1 MPELKAS
8 LQQPDS
14 RLLTG
19 LHRLGVP
26 DAGLHLADV
35 GAAQHQHTQPG
46 LADAAADGQ
55 GQFPVQQ
62 HLMERKLPPLVASG
76 LGQLPVKRLGI
87 YPDAHGRNLQSPAKG
102 LVPEENIAV
111 QIPVVVVRSPA
122 VVGLSGAELAA
133 DLHDAGGFVLAHIG
147 VFPLGAGGQLGVQ
160 VFQLLGGDE
169 ADLPTQLC
177 AQLGVADVESVVG
190 GADGLDDGPDNQL
203 QEIQIPVFRGDDLLP
218 VPLVHVDGVDVVQF
232 LVPADGVHIGVQAV
246 AHGEMIPLQSQPLPL
261 GQGVHH
267 LGISSYR
274 GDVEGNRTLI
284 AVQVVVQAG
293 VFGDEQ
299 GSGDPLQ
306 IQRVGELILEGG
318 FDVGDG
324 SLGVVGVQLGGV
336 ALGNKDLIH
345 VISAFLARLL
355 LL

>member
-1 MPELKAS
+1 M
-8 LQQPDS
+8 
-14 RLLTG
+14 
-19 LHRLGVP
+19 
-26 DAGLHLADV
+26 

-55 GQFPVQQ
+55 RQLPVQQ
-62 HLMERKLPPLVASG
+62 HLMEGKLPPLVAAG

-147 VFPLGAGGQLGVQ
+147 VFPLGAGGQLGVP

-169 ADLPTQLC
+169 ADLPAQFC

-218 VPLVHVDGVDVVQF
+218 VPLVNVDGVNVVQF

-267 LGISSYR
+267 LGIGSYR
-274 GDVEGNRTLI
+274 GDVEGNGTLI

-293 VFGDEQ
+293 AFGDEQ

-306 IQRVGELILEGG
+306 IQRVGELLLEGG
-318 FDVGDG
+318 LDVGDG
-324 SLGVVGVQLGGV
+324 TLGVVGVQLGGV